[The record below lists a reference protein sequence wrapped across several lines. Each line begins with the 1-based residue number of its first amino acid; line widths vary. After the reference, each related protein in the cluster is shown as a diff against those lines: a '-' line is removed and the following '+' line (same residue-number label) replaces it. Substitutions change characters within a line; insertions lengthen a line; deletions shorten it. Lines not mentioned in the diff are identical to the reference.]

1 MRGRCEADG
10 DHCAKTTHREF
21 EGGGNT
27 AHTASE
33 AVRPRQ
39 RRIDARKTFSHRKLH
54 TKLCEIESCTNSGMF
69 NWESGPGTAISLF
82 VLSASGLLCAFACL
96 LLVALSLTTARLLAC
111 GCYPLFSPT
120 LVMLSCRCDVKQMSP
135 QTNPTLKAMPW

>member
-1 MRGRCEADG
+1 
-10 DHCAKTTHREF
+10 
-21 EGGGNT
+21 
-27 AHTASE
+27 
-33 AVRPRQ
+33 
-39 RRIDARKTFSHRKLH
+39 
-54 TKLCEIESCTNSGMF
+54 MF

-120 LVMLSCRCDVKQMSP
+120 RVMLSCRCDVKQVFP
-135 QTNPTLKAMPW
+135 QTNPTFKAMPW